1 MDTSNGP
8 NAFEILARYYPP
20 AAKSHEIVVVHSVLV
35 ARLARKIG
43 RTYLERHAAA
53 ELDLQ
58 FIVDASL
65 LHDIGMGKCDAKG
78 IACLGDGHYI
88 QHGVLGREILEKEG
102 LPRHA
107 LVSERHTG
115 SGITRD
121 ELREQGLPLPERD
134 YLPES
139 LEEKIICVADKFYS
153 KNPDDLWKK
162 RSLSKIDQKIAKWGS
177 GPAERWEELKN
188 EFLT

>member
-1 MDTSNGP
+1 MSEGL

-43 RTYLERHAAA
+43 RTYLERHAEA

-78 IACLGDGHYI
+78 IACFGDGHYI

-102 LPRHA
+102 LPRHG
-107 LVSERHTG
+107 LVCERHTG
-115 SGITRD
+115 SGLTRD
-121 ELREQGLPLPERD
+121 EVREQGLPLPERD

-162 RSLSKIDQKIAKWGS
+162 RSLSKIDEKIAKWGS
-177 GPAERWEELKN
+177 GPVERWEELKS